1 MLHNVS
7 NFITLLVFYFLRS
20 FNWTDTLHFQYFNL
34 NICIPPAFRKMT
46 PVRIHHGLFTKT
58 IMAVETIKLIL
69 VKHSNYYFQNVNLI
83 FMKTVT
89 LADQNMK

>member
-1 MLHNVS
+1 
-7 NFITLLVFYFLRS
+7 
-20 FNWTDTLHFQYFNL
+20 
-34 NICIPPAFRKMT
+34 MT

-83 FMKTVT
+83 FIKNSNF
-89 LADQNMK
+89 ADQNMK